1 MVGCDGVTCFPSHLI
16 FFRLHSSQA
25 LVTLRLFCMGIK
37 LLFDCS
43 PVGASSAGVPDF
55 ESMPC
60 WSPACHCES
69 SSGSSFGDASGLC
82 IEVLPLST
90 IRGLYDLADLWLSKL
105 CASSFAL
112 RLQKHLLVGCGT
124 PFIRFKWRCTTWIKR
139 RRRSGWINLVSPFHV
154 FGATIKEIW

>member
-1 MVGCDGVTCFPSHLI
+1 MVGVDGVTCFPSHLI

-25 LVTLRLFCMGIK
+25 LVTLRLFCMGTE

-55 ESMPC
+55 ESTSC
-60 WSPACHCES
+60 WSPACHCKS

-90 IRGLYDLADLWLSKL
+90 IRGLDDLADLWLSRL
-105 CASSFAL
+105 CASGFAL
-112 RLQKHLLVGCGT
+112 RLQKQLARGMQHALYQ
-124 PFIRFKWRCTTWIKR
+124 IKWRCKAWIKR
-139 RRRSGWINLVSPFHV
+139 QRRSGCINLVSPFHV
-154 FGATIKEIW
+154 FGATIEEIC

>member
-1 MVGCDGVTCFPSHLI
+1 MVGVDAVTCFPSHLI

-25 LVTLRLFCMGIK
+25 LVTLRLFCMGTE

-43 PVGASSAGVPDF
+43 PVGVFSAGVPDF

-60 WSPACHCES
+60 WSPSCHCES

-90 IRGLYDLADLWLSKL
+90 IRGLDGFGRPLALQVVRERF
-105 CASSFAL
+105 CTASSKVSCSWDVA
-112 RLQKHLLVGCGT
+112 RLYQV
-124 PFIRFKWRCTTWIKR
+124 KWRCETWIKR
-139 RRRSGWINLVSPFHV
+139 QRRSGRINLVSSLHV
-154 FGATIKEIW
+154 FGATIKEIC

>member
-1 MVGCDGVTCFPSHLI
+1 MVGVDGVTCFPSHLI

-25 LVTLRLFCMGIK
+25 LVTLRLFCMGTE

-43 PVGASSAGVPDF
+43 PVGVSSAGVPDF

-60 WSPACHCES
+60 WSPSCHCES

-90 IRGLYDLADLWLSKL
+90 IRDLDGLANLWLSKL
-105 CASSFAL
+105 RASGFAL
-112 RLQKHLLVGCGT
+112 RLQKQLA
-124 PFIRFKWRCTTWIKR
+124 R
-139 RRRSGWINLVSPFHV
+139 
-154 FGATIKEIW
+154 EM